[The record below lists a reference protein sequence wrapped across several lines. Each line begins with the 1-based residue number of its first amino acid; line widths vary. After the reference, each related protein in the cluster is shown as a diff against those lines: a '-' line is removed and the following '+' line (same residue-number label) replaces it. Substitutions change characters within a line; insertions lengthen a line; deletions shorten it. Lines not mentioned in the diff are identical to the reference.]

1 MAYNDTDPDYSRY
14 TEEAGNDAGGAAQQA
29 AGEEDGQVER
39 QPNFLERFFS
49 RNIGDGKLSWGLIF
63 LFAFAV
69 YAIVELIMSILY
81 FF

>member
-14 TEEAGNDAGGAAQQA
+14 SEEAGYDAGGAAQQE
-29 AGEEDGQVER
+29 AGEEEEKVER

-49 RNIGDGKLSWGLIF
+49 RNVGDGKLSWGLIF